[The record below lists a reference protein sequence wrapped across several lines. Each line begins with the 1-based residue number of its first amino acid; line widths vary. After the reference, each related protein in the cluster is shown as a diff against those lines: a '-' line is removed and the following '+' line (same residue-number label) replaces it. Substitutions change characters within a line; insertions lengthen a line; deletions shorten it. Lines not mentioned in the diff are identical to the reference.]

1 MPRFLFATAL
11 VLAMTLPAAAA
22 DKRPMTFDDLMAF
35 KRVADPQISPDGTQ
49 VVYEVT
55 EILDVASNKK
65 QTHLWLAAADGKTP
79 PRPLTGSG
87 KRDAHGRWSPDGTK
101 ILFES
106 TRGGTPQLYVLDLK
120 TGGEAK
126 KVTDIS
132 TGAGT
137 GIWSPDGSHVAF
149 VSAVYPEFSE
159 LPFAESNK
167 KNKEKEDAIE
177 ASPVKAKTFT
187 RLFYRH
193 WDEYVWDKRQH
204 LFVQQV
210 AYRKVDS
217 PQSPTE
223 LPKWEPR
230 DVTPGDRDA
239 YPTSTT
245 FSVGDDFVFSPDGTH
260 LVFTAAP
267 AKGEAW
273 STNYDIC
280 RVRVTNNMSQ
290 GAQSGRHPT
299 DWETMT
305 NNPAADGCPR
315 FSKDGTKPA
324 YRAQKRAGNEAD
336 CWYVVTVDCDKSG
349 GNWTEYFDNLFRSG
363 GPPSVE
369 ELAWRY
375 DRIAYVHAEDGYNRM
390 G

>member
-49 VVYEVT
+49 VVYEMT

-120 TGGEAK
+120 SGGEAK

-137 GIWSPDGSHVAF
+137 GIWSPDGSQLAF
-149 VSAVYPEFSE
+149 VSAVYPEFSD
-159 LPFAESNK
+159 LPFAESNT
-167 KNKEKEDAIE
+167 KNKEKEDAVE
-177 ASPVKAKTFT
+177 ANPVKAKTFT

-193 WDEYVWDKRQH
+193 WDDYVGDKRQH

-210 AYRKVDS
+210 AYRAVDS
-217 PQSPTE
+217 PHAPNE

-230 DVTPGDRDA
+230 DVTPGDRDS

-245 FSVGDDFVFSPDGTH
+245 FSVGEDFVFSPDGTH
-260 LVFTAAP
+260 LLFTAMP

-280 RVRVTNNMSQ
+280 RVSIHNTSK
-290 GAQSGRHPT
+290 

-305 NNPAADGCPR
+305 KNPAADGSPR
-315 FSKDGTKPA
+315 FNKYGTKLA
-324 YRAQKRAGNEAD
+324 YRAQKRPGN
-336 CWYVVTVDCDKSG
+336 
-349 GNWTEYFDNLFRSG
+349 
-363 GPPSVE
+363 
-369 ELAWRY
+369 
-375 DRIAYVHAEDGYNRM
+375 
-390 G
+390 